1 MGIVEEELATFEFSN
16 GTDHRVE
23 YNAGG
28 TIHWHLGDV
37 RLDFSEEEFRHF
49 ASVLL
54 AARDRLHE
62 VKDPDGSITDP
73 DDIPTE
79 VW

>member
-1 MGIVEEELATFEFSN
+1 MGIVEEELAAFAFSN

-37 RLDFSEEEFRHF
+37 RMDMSEEEFRHF
-49 ASVLL
+49 VSVLQ
-54 AARDRLHE
+54 AANDRLQE
-62 VKDPDGSITDP
+62 VKDPDGDITDP